1 MEGQSSEE
9 ATMRGLHRRWVQVG
23 LLVSLLVVSLA
34 CAAGGLGRQSAP
46 TDEAEVVE
54 PTVTAVESSPTEAP
68 PTETPE
74 PSPTTEPTAMPEP
87 TATETAEPAPGETL
101 ELTLPGLESAG
112 SGATG
117 LETFRQRLRVSFT
130 PQETG
135 ETGTYGYEAEVDLTA
150 QALHATV
157 WAEGEVTDSL
167 PASRMEIIWIA
178 ERMWVKLGRLPWME
192 VTESVE
198 ELEFEEQTFAV
209 GDFLPFA
216 PNFEKVGEADVNG
229 IPTVHYTYSARDLE
243 TEYGQVSGAGDVYVA
258 QEGGYVVRY
267 TLEGSGD
274 FENYYEGEGA
284 VSLLYETYDVGAAI
298 EIAPPQ

>member
-1 MEGQSSEE
+1 
-9 ATMRGLHRRWVQVG
+9 MRVG
-23 LLVSLLVVSLA
+23 LVVLILVASLA
-34 CAAGGLGRQSAP
+34 CAAGGLRRERTP
-46 TDEAEVVE
+46 TDEAEVGE
-54 PTVTAVESSPTEAP
+54 PTVTAGESSPTDSP

-74 PSPTTEPTAMPEP
+74 PSSTAEP
-87 TATETAEPAPGETL
+87 TATPEPPATETPVPEPDETL

-167 PASRMEIIWIA
+167 PASRMEIIWIV
-178 ERMWVKLGRLPWME
+178 ERMWVKLGRLPWMK

-209 GDFLPFA
+209 GDFLPFV
-216 PNFEKVGEADVNG
+216 PNFEEVGEADVNG
-229 IPTVHYTYSARDLE
+229 ISTVHYTYSARDLE

-274 FENYYEGEGA
+274 FETYYEGEGT
-284 VSLLYETYDVGAAI
+284 VSVLYETYDVGAAI
-298 EIAPPQ
+298 EITPPQ